1 MPKQEILS
9 PQSKVV
15 QVSRPQSAVITVDV
29 PGANVS
35 GGYIT
40 SAIDRRRWE
49 RASRA
54 TDALTT
60 LNKSEAAL
68 FTAQTQVVEATIKR
82 RAALFRLQEQ
92 PEILGHELAVRRVE
106 RADSLRQAQ
115 HTYEMNEAQRMTEL
129 THARS
134 SLTRARTELTDAEQ
148 QLRAQED
155 HGYLTYELAHKK
167 KQIEFLDIEL
177 SQAERRRLLRRQ
189 HIEDEEGQT
198 SSEIPDDE
206 IEDAL
211 QARRDQLNA
220 SGLDTSKIDK
230 VIQERRRR

>member
-1 MPKQEILS
+1 MPKQEIL
-9 PQSKVV
+9 PPKGAL
-15 QVSRPQSAVITVDV
+15 QVSRPQSAMVTVNV
-29 PGANVS
+29 PSANVS

-40 SAIDRRRWE
+40 SALDRWRWE
-49 RASRA
+49 RASRT
-54 TDALTT
+54 TDALTK

-68 FTAQTQVVEATIKR
+68 FSAQTEAAEQFTKR

-92 PEILGHELAVRRVE
+92 PEVLGHELAVRRVE
-106 RADSLRQAQ
+106 RADSFRQAQ
-115 HTYEMNEAQRMTEL
+115 HTYEMNEMRRMSEV
-129 THARS
+129 THARTT
-134 SLTRARTELTDAEQ
+134 LTRERTELTDAEQ

-189 HIEDEEGQT
+189 QIED
-198 SSEIPDDE
+198 DDE
-206 IEDAL
+206 PSIPEDEIDDAL

-220 SGLDTSKIDK
+220 AGLDTTQIDQA
-230 VIQERRRR
+230 IQRRRR